1 MVRGPLG
8 GRSGRA
14 VLAGFYAY
22 LLLHTA
28 TGAAL
33 FLTKLGWTPAS
44 VARYYRGDPE
54 RFLNPRSF
62 QGLLEVT
69 HFHLFAFGFFYVVVA
84 HLLLHAGLPRAL
96 RTALLSG
103 LGAALTADLV
113 AGWLIRYLH
122 PGFAWLKLGAFWGVE
137 ALSVVALIALTVSLF
152 RRG

>member
-22 LLLHTA
+22 LLLHAA
-28 TGAAL
+28 TGAVL

-84 HLLLHAGLPRAL
+84 HLLLHAGLPRAV

-103 LGAALTADLV
+103 LGLALTADLA
-113 AGWLIRYLH
+113 AGWLVRYLH
-122 PGFAWLKLGAFWGVE
+122 PGFAWLKLGGFWAMEAFTV
-137 ALSVVALIALTVSLF
+137 VSLLVLTGALF
-152 RRG
+152 RKG